1 MAEKRRSRHDVPATT
16 ERGSSP
22 RHHKKPRRETL
33 EQLSANIR
41 ALRKVA
47 QWSQEQ
53 LADEADL
60 GRSYV
65 GDIERCRHNPRLSTL
80 EALADAF
87 GVRIAELLEP
97 PVGKGRKPIRKLGV
111 ES

>member
-1 MAEKRRSRHDVPATT
+1 ME
-16 ERGSSP
+16 
-22 RHHKKPRRETL
+22 L
-33 EQLSANIR
+33 LSVNIR

-47 QWSQEQ
+47 QWSQDQ
-53 LADEADL
+53 LAYEAGL

-87 GVRIAELLEP
+87 RVRIPDLLEAPNKTKKGVR
-97 PVGKGRKPIRKLGV
+97 
-111 ES
+111 

>member
-1 MAEKRRSRHDVPATT
+1 VAERHRA
-16 ERGSSP
+16 RGAVAQP
-22 RHHKKPRRETL
+22 QEGVAPTRLHRKPRRETL
-33 EQLSANIR
+33 EVLSANIR

-47 QWSQEQ
+47 KWSQDQ
-53 LADEADL
+53 LAYEAGL

-87 GVRIAELLEP
+87 RIRIAELLEP
-97 PVGKGRKPIRKLGV
+97 VGKGKKAAR
-111 ES
+111 

>member
-1 MAEKRRSRHDVPATT
+1 MGTKVAERHRTRSAATP
-16 ERGSSP
+16 SSEGESQA
-22 RHHKKPRRETL
+22 RLHKKPRRETL
-33 EQLSANIR
+33 ELLSANIR

-47 QWSQEQ
+47 QWSQDQ
-53 LADEADL
+53 LAHEAGL

-87 GVRIAELLEP
+87 GVRTAELLEP
-97 PVGKGRKPIRKLGV
+97 VGKGKRAAR
-111 ES
+111 

>member
-1 MAEKRRSRHDVPATT
+1 MAEKRRSRHDAPAPA
-16 ERGSSP
+16 EDGSSA
-22 RHHKKPRRETL
+22 RLHKKPRRETL
-33 EQLSANIR
+33 ELLSANIR

-47 QWSQEQ
+47 QWSQDQ
-53 LADEADL
+53 LAHEAGL

-87 GVRIAELLEP
+87 GVRTAELLEP
-97 PVGKGRKPIRKLGV
+97 VGKGKKAAR
-111 ES
+111 